1 MLHSRIEAP
10 RSLLE
15 HLSVIPWLAAL
26 IEFDSLRC
34 IGFGRHQ
41 DWSGIDGDLE
51 AHTQGM
57 KESAFFFAHP
67 PVHGRNLFTNTSRQ
81 AGLHTYTA
89 RETQVDGVIPKLQQQ
104 HFVSRF
110 ITVTPMPIPFPV
122 VVHVSNGFPSDF
134 LVYLYPTGWSTDH
147 LHHAR

>member
-81 AGLHTYTA
+81 AGLHTYGEGNTSRRSDTQASTA
-89 RETQVDGVIPKLQQQ
+89 AFRFAFHYSYTHAHTLSRCCTRQQRLPI
-104 HFVSRF
+104 RF
-110 ITVTPMPIPFPV
+110 PCVPIPHRV
-122 VVHVSNGFPSDF
+122 VN
-134 LVYLYPTGWSTDH
+134 
-147 LHHAR
+147 